1 MANEWQNNNF
11 KTIVFPSNAGTDSQ
25 SEELINYLSENA
37 TPSALTSVDL
47 AALDLSAGQHT
58 IKVKATATGYA
69 DSDFS
74 NSVTYSVYE
83 QLAAPVCSISG
94 NTLSWAAISNAASYT
109 LYVDDVSTQTGLTG
123 TSFDLSTLSLA
134 EGTYSIQLQ
143 AIGSGYYTNSDLS
156 VAVEY
161 VVSAPSTMPSKGDL
175 ITMNVDGTDKQ
186 FRVLNVNGNNAEVV
200 MMSNAKDSQQF
211 ASSGQIYAG
220 SALDTY
226 LNSTWYDTLTSTA
239 KTAIVDKTFTQD
251 SWYYDASGDPDY
263 SGYYGTSNPGTSAYT
278 ISLGNAAFGSSIT
291 RHVYA
296 LSVQDVLDYVL
307 DTSITDGQLQ
317 NYNIWKMFWDIT
329 TQPPST
335 PQRVLWLRSAFAS
348 SSSYAFYV
356 NGYNG
361 YVNGHITSNLYAVRP
376 AFTIDLTKISWS

>member
-83 QLAAPVCSISG
+83 KLAAPVCSISG
-94 NTLSWAAISNAASYT
+94 NTLSWAAISNVTSYT
-109 LYVDDVSTQTGLTG
+109 LYVDSVSTQTGLAG

-175 ITMNVDGTDKQ
+175 ITMNVDGSDKQ
-186 FRVLNVNGNNAEVV
+186 FRVLNVNGNNAEVL
-200 MMSNAKDSQQF
+200 MMTSPNESQTF
-211 ASSGQIYAG
+211 GSSQIYAG

-251 SWYYDASGDPDY
+251 SWYWDASGDPDY
-263 SGYYGTSNPGTSAYT
+263 SGYYGTTKPGTSAYT
-278 ISLGNAAFGSSIT
+278 ISLGNAAFGASIT

-307 DTSITDGQLQ
+307 DTNITDGQLQ
-317 NYNIWKMFWDIT
+317 NYNIWKMFWNDEVQHT
-329 TQPPST
+329 GNANY
-335 PQRVLWLRSAFAS
+335 LWLRSAPAS
-348 SSSYAFYV
+348 SSSDAFFLAGYRGSV
-356 NGYNG
+356 NYNF
-361 YVNGHITSNLYAVRP
+361 VSRSYAVRP

>member
-1 MANEWQNNNF
+1 MANEWANENF
-11 KTIVFPSNAGTDSQ
+11 KTILFGDNAGTDAQ
-25 SEELINYLSENA
+25 NPQLIGYLSENA
-37 TPSALTSVDL
+37 DPSAVTTFDLTSL
-47 AALDLSAGQHT
+47 GLSAGDHT

-74 NSVTYSVYE
+74 NSETYAVYE
-83 QLAAPVCSISG
+83 QLATPVCSISG
-94 NTLSWAAISNAASYT
+94 DTLSWAAIPHAASYT
-109 LYVDDVSTQTGLTG
+109 LYVDSVSTQTGLTG
-123 TSFDLSTLSLA
+123 TSFNLSTLSLA

-161 VVSAPSTMPSKGDL
+161 QASAPSTMPSKGDL
-175 ITMNVDGTDKQ
+175 ITMNVDGSDKQ

-200 MMSNAKDSQQF
+200 AMFNSTDSQQF
-211 ASSGQIYAG
+211 AASGQIYAG

-251 SWYYDASGDPDY
+251 SWYTDASGDPDY
-263 SGYYGTSNPGTSAYT
+263 SGYYGTTNPGTSAYT
-278 ISLGNAAFGSSIT
+278 ISLGSATFGAEIT

-335 PQRVLWLRSAFAS
+335 PTRTLWLRSASAS
-348 SSSYAFYV
+348 SSSSAFYV
-356 NGYNG
+356 NGDNG
-361 YVNGHITSNLYAVRP
+361 YVDIAYSAFNRAVRP